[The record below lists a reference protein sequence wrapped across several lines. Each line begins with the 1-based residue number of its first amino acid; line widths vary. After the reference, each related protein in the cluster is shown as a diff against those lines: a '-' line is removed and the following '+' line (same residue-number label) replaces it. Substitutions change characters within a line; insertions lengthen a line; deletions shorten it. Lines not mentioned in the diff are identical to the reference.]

1 MELRHYIYGLLF
13 FLVIVGIFVFLWTR
27 NVFKSTIASL
37 TATLGGFLI
46 GATIPS
52 PEVKF
57 TSHGEKIISWL
68 NLQAEYITFTSAPTP
83 VVITLA
89 SIATIA
95 LCTFGLFLH
104 LENKDERKYANK

>member
-1 MELRHYIYGLLF
+1 MKRPSCGD
-13 FLVIVGIFVFLWTR
+13 R
-27 NVFKSTIASL
+27 SL
-37 TATLGGFLI
+37 AI
-46 GATIPS
+46 KPS
-52 PEVKF
+52 PEVKL

-68 NLQAEYITFTSAPTP
+68 NIQIEHIAFTSTPIP

-89 SIATIA
+89 MVATFA